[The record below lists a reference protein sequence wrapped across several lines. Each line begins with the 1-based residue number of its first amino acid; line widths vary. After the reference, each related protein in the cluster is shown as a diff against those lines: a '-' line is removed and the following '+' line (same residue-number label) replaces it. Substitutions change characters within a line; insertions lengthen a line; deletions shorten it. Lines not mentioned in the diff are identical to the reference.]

1 MAYEIYEAETDSV
14 ELCSEAVDV
23 EWLISS
29 KKRSK
34 HTFWFLLKSQNFGA
48 IIKDRNS

>member
-23 EWLISS
+23 EWLI
-29 KKRSK
+29 KAKQA
-34 HTFWFLLKSQNFGA
+34 HFLVSTEITELRCNH
-48 IIKDRNS
+48 